1 MNQIIE
7 TLKSYQLWSNSAYE
21 YVLALLIF
29 ISTIVVLK
37 IFQSIVLAKLKKMAE
52 KTKTEFDDVL
62 IKIFREIK
70 PPFYFFIALYFGI
83 KVLEFPDIVSKVI
96 NILFLI
102 IIVYEII
109 RAFEKIVD
117 FGVKKYVEKADGKQV
132 MSPSMVKAL
141 KIILK
146 IILWAIG
153 LILVLG
159 NLGID
164 VTSLIAGLGIGGIA
178 IAFALQNILEDIFS
192 SFSIY
197 VDKPFR
203 VGDYIVVGKD
213 SGTVEKIGL
222 KTSRLRTLSGEELVV
237 SNKELTNARVQNFR
251 KMESRRDSFTLGIV
265 YDTPSEKLEKVPQI
279 IEEIVSGFDN
289 LEFVRC
295 KFTEFGDSSLNFDV
309 VYLVNSKDF
318 DLFAEM
324 KQKINFEIYK
334 RFKRENIEFAYPT
347 QTIFV
352 NK

>member
-279 IEEIVSGFDN
+279 IEEILSGFDN

-347 QTIFV
+347 QTVFV